1 MEKKY
6 EILENIFIQPEEGV
20 KLYRIRAL
28 RDIGMVKKGQ
38 LGGFIE
44 REYNLSQDGES
55 WVGGNAWVSMNAQ
68 VRDNAIV
75 SGDAIVFGRAK
86 ISDNAIVTDNAKV
99 YGNSR
104 VIDNAKV
111 YGNVKI
117 GGNSLIK
124 DNNSYLYMSNG
135 DMDITFSRMS
145 DNSVYMVTEV
155 FEGTIDEVE
164 KELAI
169 INSISPSAT
178 KYLAKDLFDNMIYIK
193 MAKSYFDIK

>member
-6 EILENIFIQPEEGV
+6 EILENIFIQPEDGV

-55 WVGGNAWVSMNAQ
+55 WVGGNAWVSMNAR

-75 SGDAIVFGRAK
+75 SGDAIVYGRAK
-86 ISDNAIVTDNAKV
+86 ISDNAIVT
-99 YGNSR
+99 
-104 VIDNAKV
+104 DNAKV

-145 DNSVYMVTEV
+145 DNSVYIVTEV
-155 FEGTIDEVE
+155 FAGTIDEVE
-164 KELAI
+164 NELAI

>member
-6 EILENIFIQPEEGV
+6 EILENIFIQPEEGL

-28 RDIGMVKKGQ
+28 RDIGMVKKGE

-44 REYNLSQDGES
+44 KESNLSQEGNC
-55 WVGGNAWVSMNAQ
+55 WVGGNAWVFMNAQ
-68 VRDNAIV
+68 VQDNAIV

-86 ISDNAIVTDNAKV
+86 ISNNAIVTENARV
-99 YGNSR
+99 YDNSR

-117 GGNSLIK
+117 GGNSLIE
-124 DNNSYLYMSNG
+124 DNNSYLYISNG
-135 DMDITFSRMS
+135 DIDITFSRMS
-145 DNSVYMVTEV
+145 DDSVYMVTEV

-164 KELAI
+164 KELYI
-169 INSISPSAT
+169 PNSKLPST
-178 KYLAKDLFDNMIYIK
+178 KYVFDNMIISIE
-193 MAKSYFDIK
+193 MAKSYFGIK

>member
-6 EILENIFIQPEEGV
+6 EILENISIQTEDGV

-55 WVGGNAWVSMNAQ
+55 WVGGNAWVSMNAR
-68 VRDNAIV
+68 VSDNAIV
-75 SGDAIVFGRAK
+75 SGDAIIFGRAK
-86 ISDNAIVTDNAKV
+86 ISNNAIVTDNAKV

-117 GGNSLIK
+117 GGNSLIE
-124 DNNSYLYMSNG
+124 DNTSYLYISNG
-135 DMDITFSRMS
+135 DIDITFSRMS
-145 DNSVYMVTEV
+145 DDSVYMVTEV
-155 FEGTIDEVE
+155 FEGTIDEAE

-169 INSISPSAT
+169 LNSISPSA
-178 KYLAKDLFDNMIYIK
+178 KYVFDNMIISIE
-193 MAKSYFDIK
+193 MAKSYFGIK

>member
-6 EILENIFIQPEEGV
+6 EILENISIQIEDGV

-28 RDIGMVKKGQ
+28 RNIGMVKKGQ

-44 REYNLSQDGES
+44 KEYNLSQDGES
-55 WVGGNAWVSMNAQ
+55 WVGGNAWVFMNAQ
-68 VRDNAIV
+68 VKDNATV

-86 ISDNAIVTDNAKV
+86 ILNDAIVTDNSKV
-99 YGNSR
+99 YDNTR
-104 VIDNAKV
+104 VINNAAV

-117 GGNSLIK
+117 GGNSLIE

-135 DMDITFSRMS
+135 DIDITFSRMS
-145 DNSVYMVTEV
+145 DNSVYMVTEI

-164 KELAI
+164 KKLAI
-169 INSISPSAT
+169 LNSKLPST
-178 KYLAKDLFDNMIYIK
+178 KYVFDNMIISIE
-193 MAKSYFDIK
+193 MAKSYFGIK

>member
-6 EILENIFIQPEEGV
+6 EILESNSIQTEDGV

-28 RDIGMVKKGQ
+28 RNIGMVKKGQ

-44 REYNLSQDGES
+44 KEYNLSQDGES
-55 WVGGNAWVSMNAQ
+55 WVGGNAWVFMNAQ
-68 VRDNAIV
+68 VKDNATV

-86 ISDNAIVTDNAKV
+86 ILNDAIVTDNAKV
-99 YGNSR
+99 YDNTR
-104 VIDNAKV
+104 VINNAAV

-117 GGNSLIK
+117 GGNSLIE

-135 DMDITFSRMS
+135 DRDITFSRMS

-155 FEGTIDEVE
+155 FEGTIDEAE

-169 INSISPSAT
+169 LNSISPST
-178 KYLAKDLFDNMIYIK
+178 KYVFDNMIISIE
-193 MAKSYFDIK
+193 MAKSYFGIK

>member
-1 MEKKY
+1 MGKKY
-6 EILENIFIQPEEGV
+6 EILENIFIQPEDGV

-44 REYNLSQDGES
+44 KEYNLSQDGES
-55 WVGGNAWVSMNAQ
+55 WVGGNAWVSMNAR
-68 VRDNAIV
+68 VSDNAIV

-86 ISDNAIVTDNAKV
+86 ILNDAIVTDNAKV
-99 YGNSR
+99 YDNTR

-117 GGNSLIK
+117 GGNSLIE
-124 DNNSYLYMSNG
+124 DNNSYLYISNG
-135 DMDITFSRMS
+135 DIDITFSRMS

-169 INSISPSAT
+169 LNSKSPSA
-178 KYLAKDLFDNMIYIK
+178 KYVFDNMIIYIK
-193 MAKSYFDIK
+193 MAKSYFGIK